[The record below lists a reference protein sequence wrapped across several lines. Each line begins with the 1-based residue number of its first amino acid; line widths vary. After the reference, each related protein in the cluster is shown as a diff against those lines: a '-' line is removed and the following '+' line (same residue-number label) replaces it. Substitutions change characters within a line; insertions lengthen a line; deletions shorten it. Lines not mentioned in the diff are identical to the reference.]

1 MRGRER
7 FSPPPVGSTSLMG
20 IFGILV
26 LAVLAVLSLTTALAD
41 QRLSDA
47 AAQSV
52 SAYYEADNR
61 AEEIFARLRQ
71 GELPE
76 GVQVEGNLYCFR
88 CPISHNQQLE
98 AVLRKDSG
106 GWTVLRW
113 QAVALP
119 QTGDENTNLW
129 NGGIP

>member
-1 MRGRER
+1 MKQKTE
-7 FSPPPVGSTSLMG
+7 FSLPFLGGSSLLT
-20 IFGILV
+20 IFTV
-26 LAVLAVLSLTTALAD
+26 LCLTMLALLSLATVRAEQRLAESSAQAAVSWYQAD
-41 QRLSDA
+41 QQ
-47 AAQSV
+47 AQTV
-52 SAYYEADNR
+52 
-61 AEEIFARLRQ
+61 FARLRN
-71 GELPE
+71 GETVPE
-76 GVQVEGNLYCFR
+76 VQEKDGEYRFS

-98 AVLRKDSG
+98 AVLRKDSS